1 MIPYRMPYAVCEGK
15 REEKKSVTIFQH
27 NFLVINSHREFS
39 LRYAAAGTVVIQYD
53 TLVILGIWYLGM
65 I

>member
-1 MIPYRMPYAVCEGK
+1 MPYA
-15 REEKKSVTIFQH
+15 REKEKKKSQSQFFSTT
-27 NFLVINSHREFS
+27 FLVINSHREFS